1 MGVGGLCPPRP
12 VHSESRAKHVTGV
25 RSLEPHKH
33 PVRPGCLLTPL
44 RAAGKSASRL
54 PRSQHQN
61 SSTGTRSPLLRATG
75 QPALPHPA
83 IGAPTLQPDE
93 PRSCHRATGIPP
105 AASAASVL
113 TAAGVPGPEAM
124 GGTPEEL
131 RGADPL
137 LPAADLPPAQRSP
150 RDLGPRFPLC
160 EADLWLLP
168 HSIQRAGGRE
178 SSARHLAHG
187 STQEMGA
194 SS

>member
-1 MGVGGLCPPRP
+1 MSSSACAQREPRQARYRRALIGTSQTPGETRVFIDPTQSGREEREPPP
-12 VHSESRAKHVTGV
+12 SV
-25 RSLEPHKH
+25 
-33 PVRPGCLLTPL
+33 
-44 RAAGKSASRL
+44 
-54 PRSQHQN
+54 SQHQN
-61 SSTGTRSPLLRATG
+61 SSAGTRSPLLRAIG

-113 TAAGVPGPEAM
+113 TAAGVPGPEAV

-160 EADLWLLP
+160 EADLSLLP

-178 SSARHLAHG
+178 SSAGHLAHG

>member
-113 TAAGVPGPEAM
+113 TAAGVPGCQGRRRWEGPPRSCA
-124 GGTPEEL
+124 GQIRCCPL
-131 RGADPL
+131 RTSRL
-137 LPAADLPPAQRSP
+137 L
-150 RDLGPRFPLC
+150 
-160 EADLWLLP
+160 
-168 HSIQRAGGRE
+168 
-178 SSARHLAHG
+178 SARPVISGLGFPSVRRIYGSCLTAFSEQVAARAQHG
-187 STQEMGA
+187 T
-194 SS
+194 